1 MNKHH
6 FTALILGSS
15 LVVAGSALAG
25 PDCDKAEGRAP
36 HGPAARFSQM
46 DSNKDNKLSLAELT
60 ASRESWLTR
69 VDTNKDG
76 VASQAELEQS
86 FTKARQERVTQ
97 LFERQD
103 TNKDGRITREEGRMP
118 SAWFERADVNKDGA
132 LTVAE
137 MTNARKAGGPVNKAG
152 AQADKTDK
160 AGKADRPG
168 KLSRLDENGDGK
180 IEIAEIRN
188 AASRQFTRLDQN
200 SDGSVTSDEFHASR
214 RHHHE
219 HRRGAETP
227 PVAPKTGPTPTAS

>member
-1 MNKHH
+1 MNKQH

-15 LVVAGSALAG
+15 LVVAGSAFAG

-86 FTKARQERVTQ
+86 FTKARQERVAKQ
-97 LFERQD
+97 FERQD
-103 TNKDGRITREEGRMP
+103 TNKDGRITRDEGRMP

-132 LTVAE
+132 LSAAE
-137 MTNARKAGGPVNKAG
+137 MTDARKNARPGNKAG
-152 AQADKTDK
+152 AQADKAGK
-160 AGKADRPG
+160 AGKAG

-188 AASRQFTRLDQN
+188 AASRQFTHLDQN
-200 SDGSVTSDEFHASR
+200 ADGSVTSDEFRSSR
-214 RHHHE
+214 GHHFK

-227 PVAPKTGPTPTAS
+227 PVAPKTAPAPTAS